1 MWFLFQDLASPE
13 CGRLQVFM
21 PLGECAGEGSVSERV
36 RGSYDPAMAV
46 LAEEL
51 LANVGSVEAIM
62 AKFSQDFATLD
73 EKMGLKSLL
82 LTEFPKRATKGICY
96 IAFNSPPGVGES
108 KGYLHPRLGRPT
120 SERHWS
126 PCLLF

>member
-1 MWFLFQDLASPE
+1 MCFFFQDRASP
-13 CGRLQVFM
+13 GGIPQALQ
-21 PLGECAGEGSVSERV
+21 PLGECPGEGSVSERV

-73 EKMGLKSLL
+73 EKMGLKSQL
-82 LTEFPKRATKGICY
+82 LTEFPKRATRGICY
-96 IAFNSPPGVGES
+96 ISFNSPPGVGES
-108 KGYLHPRLGRPT
+108 KGYLHP
-120 SERHWS
+120 
-126 PCLLF
+126 